1 MNKYKIVWEKNS
13 IADRLVCRGQ
23 IKPEDIVPKTSTRD
37 FPTEAATVRVSRLLS
52 ASPVATIHIKDKKIT
67 KYYNNG
73 QSQLSYDFGPV
84 LRVSCEEDSFVSFN
98 GNTILIEMK
107 EIAYIVDYVRGKMKL
122 I

>member
-13 IADRLVCRGQ
+13 IANRLACQGS

-73 QSQLSYDFGPV
+73 QRRVGYDFEPV